1 MQKKS
6 GLIVF
11 AFLLFVHLTF
21 SQNTDTKKV
30 SHFGTAVTVTNKG
43 ISFIPNLAL
52 GKPAVIFDFS
62 VGSERFSFDPQ
73 FRFALEGK
81 PWSFLFWLRYK
92 IAESHKFQFSVGG
105 HPALSF
111 RERLITKDGISSKDM
126 VVRRYL
132 AGELYPSY
140 SFSKNITAGI
150 YYLYSRGI
158 ESDIP
163 QNTNFI
169 NLRATFSNIKLNELY
184 FMRFSP
190 QFYYLKMDKKDG
202 FYYNATLALA
212 RKNCPFSLSGLVNKA
227 FKTNVTANNKLL
239 WNVSLIYAFNKK
251 YVEQ

>member
-1 MQKKS
+1 M
-6 GLIVF
+6 
-11 AFLLFVHLTF
+11 
-21 SQNTDTKKV
+21 
-30 SHFGTAVTVTNKG
+30 
-43 ISFIPNLAL
+43 
-52 GKPAVIFDFS
+52 
-62 VGSERFSFDPQ
+62 
-73 FRFALEGK
+73 
-81 PWSFLFWLRYK
+81 
-92 IAESHKFQFSVGG
+92 
-105 HPALSF
+105 
-111 RERLITKDGISSKDM
+111 
-126 VVRRYL
+126 VRRYL
-132 AGELYPSY
+132 AGELYPNY

-169 NLRATFSNIKLNELY
+169 NLRGTFSNIKLNEHY
-184 FMRFSP
+184 FLRFSP

>member
-1 MQKKS
+1 MQKNTR
-6 GLIVF
+6 LLVIVF
-11 AFLLFVHLTF
+11 ILLALLSF
-21 SQNTDTKKV
+21 SQNTEPKKV
-30 SHFGTAVTVTNKG
+30 SHFGTVVTVTNKG
-43 ISFIPNLAL
+43 ISFIPNLTL
-52 GKPAVIFDFS
+52 GKPAIIFDLS
-62 VGSERFSFDPQ
+62 AGSEKLSFDPQ

-92 IAESHKFQFSVGG
+92 FIESEKFHFSIGG

-111 RERLITKDGISSKDM
+111 RETIVTKDGISSKDM

-140 SFSKNITAGI
+140 SFSKNINAGI
-150 YYLYSRGI
+150 YYLYSHGI

-169 NLRATFSNIKLNELY
+169 NLRSTFSNIKLTDQY
-184 FMRFSP
+184 FLKFSP

-202 FYYNATLALA
+202 FYYNATLALN
-212 RKNCPFSLSGLVNKA
+212 RKNCPVSVSGLVNKA
-227 FKTNVTANNKLL
+227 FKTNITANNTLL
-239 WNVSLIYAFNKK
+239 WNVSLLYSFNKK